1 VSIVGSHAFRRWFG
15 DSKVV
20 DRRGRPLVVY
30 HGTPDVR
37 GLFVGGSASG
47 SGGTWQPD
55 AAERPGF
62 KWSPS
67 RGDVFF
73 ATDNPG
79 VAASYA
85 NDRRAWD
92 YQNAE
97 PAVVPLYLSIQNP
110 MIIDAQGRSWSKTA
124 AAVDKAKNLG
134 HDGII
139 IRRSVDYYNNDPE
152 NTETAT
158 VYAFFDPTQAKS
170 ALRAPLRSETDFKP
184 IPGTGPNDGSFSPD
198 DPDLRKNRRS
208 SKRRSSKR
216 RSSKRRSSKRRGS
229 R

>member
-1 VSIVGSHAFRRWFG
+1 MTISSPAFRRWFG

-37 GLFVGGSASG
+37 GLFVGGEASG
-47 SGGTWQPD
+47 PGGRWEPSTHV
-55 AAERPGF
+55 RPGF

-67 RGDVFF
+67 RGNVFF
-73 ATDNPG
+73 AADSQSM
-79 VAASYA
+79 AASYA
-85 NDRRAWD
+85 SDNRAWD

-110 MIIDAQGRSWSKTA
+110 MVIDAKGRSWSKTA

-139 IRRSVDYYNNDPE
+139 IMRSVDYYNNDEDTKP
-152 NTETAT
+152 AT

-170 ALRAPLRSETDFKP
+170 ALNGPLRSETDFKP
-184 IPGTGPNDGSFSPD
+184 IPGTGPNDGSFNPD
-198 DPDLRKNRRS
+198 DPDLRKNR
-208 SKRRSSKR
+208 R